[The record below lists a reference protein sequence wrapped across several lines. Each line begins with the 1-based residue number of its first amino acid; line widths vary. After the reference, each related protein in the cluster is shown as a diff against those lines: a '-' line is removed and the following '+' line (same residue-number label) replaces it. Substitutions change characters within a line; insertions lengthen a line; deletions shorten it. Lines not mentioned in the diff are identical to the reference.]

1 MFVAGVQRSRATGI
15 NGNPSIP
22 LKILGITLR
31 IIFILP
37 LVSALISLPVAV

>member
-22 LKILGITLR
+22 LKTSGITFDLDNFE
-31 IIFILP
+31 ITDSEF
-37 LVSALISLPVAV
+37 